1 MSEHP
6 RTIQIYLPKG
16 DPRGLRIAALT
27 TSIVQVIE
35 IPRALLEDFFAMSE
49 SRQVGVYYLI
59 GDNESAQTSSV
70 YIGQTGALGERLSS
84 HHKTKE
90 FWNRAL
96 VAVSLTNSFTQT
108 HALFLEWMSIKFA
121 NEVGRYSVEN
131 GNSGSKP
138 HTPAPLEA
146 DCLDHFEKIRTL
158 LATLGQP
165 VFEPLARPKDAVKKD
180 ELFYCKAAGTDA
192 VGEYTSEGF
201 VILKGSK
208 GRGSVTDSFKKT
220 SAYKQWQSLLETG
233 VVKQE
238 GDMRVFQRDYLLK
251 SPSQAAR
258 LIVGNNMNGWL
269 TWKTESGKT
278 LDELKRQD
286 AVS

>member
-1 MSEHP
+1 MDHRP
-6 RTIQIYLPKG
+6 QTIQIFLPKG
-16 DPRGLRIAALT
+16 DPRGLRVAALT
-27 TSIVQVIE
+27 TSIVQLIE
-35 IPRALLEDFFAMSE
+35 VPRALLDDFFAMPE
-49 SRQVGVYYLI
+49 SKQVGVYYLI
-59 GDNESAQTSSV
+59 GDNEAAQPSV
-70 YIGQTGALGERLSS
+70 YIGQTGTLGERLSS
-84 HHKTKE
+84 HHKKKE

-108 HALFLEWMSIKFA
+108 HALFLEWMSIKLA

-131 GNSGSKP
+131 GNTGTKP
-138 HTPAPLEA
+138 HTPAPMEA
-146 DCLDHFEKIRTL
+146 DCFDHFEKIRTL
-158 LATLGQP
+158 LATMGQP

-180 ELFYCKAAGTDA
+180 ELFYCRAAGTDA
-192 VGEYTSEGF
+192 VGEYTTEGF

-208 GRGSVTDSFKKT
+208 ARTEVTDSFKKT
-220 SAYKQWQSLLETG
+220 SAYKLWQSLLDTG

-238 GDMRVFQRDYLLK
+238 GDLRVFQRDYLLK

-258 LIVGNNMNGWL
+258 LVVGNNMNGWL

-286 AVS
+286 AQH